1 MELVTYGNVQKTET
15 SAMVQFNRF
24 QHENSMYRN
33 GNCVFNRQQMFAHRY
48 ISEQR

>member
-24 QHENSMYRN
+24 QHENSMYRK